1 MKTFY
6 LHRLGC
12 PKNDVD
18 ADYISGYL
26 QSLGLAETDNPEFA
40 DLVIVNSCGFIQ
52 SAKEESIGAVLSLAR
67 LKQDS
72 DGKKLVMTGCLSQRY
87 ADELHLEMPEL
98 DGIIG
103 LNDIEALRGI
113 VDGRAKR
120 IVARS
125 DNPARYPV
133 CQYPRAVSEGESFAY
148 IKISDGCDNR
158 CSYCAIP
165 DIRGPLRSRPMDDIR
180 REAELL
186 LERGK
191 RELILVS
198 QESTA
203 YGRDRF
209 GKPHIIPLLKHLSEI
224 GGDFWIRVMYMH
236 PARLHIELIDY
247 MIDNQRICNYFDL
260 PLQHINDDMLQS
272 MGRRVTRRRI
282 EELLATIRDGKEPS
296 AVRTNFIVGFPGE
309 TDAQFEELCGFVE
322 KQRFERLG
330 GFEYSAEEGT
340 PAAVRPN
347 QVPDSTKQWR
357 YHRLME
363 IQQQVAFERNR
374 SEIDRRYDVI
384 VDAIDSETGE
394 AICRTRF
401 DAPEIDQTV
410 RVKTGGLRPGDIA
423 TVRITGCDDYDL
435 LGKPEAV

>member
-6 LHRLGC
+6 IHRLGC

-18 ADYISGYL
+18 ADYIAGYL
-26 QSLGLAETDNPEFA
+26 QSLDLTETDNPEGA

-52 SAKEESIGAVLSLAR
+52 SAKEESIEAVLSLAR

-72 DGKKLVMTGCLSQRY
+72 DGKRLVVTGCLSQRY
-87 ADELHLEMPEL
+87 ADELHREMPEL

-103 LNDIEALRGI
+103 LNDIEALRDI
-113 VDGRAKR
+113 VDGGTEAV
-120 IVARS
+120 VARS
-125 DNPARYPV
+125 DNPAKYPV
-133 CQYPRAVSEGESFAY
+133 CQYPRSVSETDPFAY

-165 DIRGPLRSRPMDDIR
+165 DIRGPFRSRTIDDIR
-180 REAELL
+180 REAEFL

-203 YGRDRF
+203 YGRELY
-209 GKPHIIPLLKHLSEI
+209 GKPQIIPLLERLSDI
-224 GGDFWIRVMYMH
+224 GGEYWIRVMYMH
-236 PARLHIELIDY
+236 PARLEKELVDY
-247 MIDNQRICNYFDL
+247 MIDNQRICNYFDI
-260 PLQHINDDMLQS
+260 PLQHINDDILRS

-282 EELLATIRDGKEPS
+282 EELLAAIRAGREPS

-309 TDAQFEELCGFVE
+309 TDAHFEELCRFIE
-322 KQRFERLG
+322 QQRFERLG

-340 PAAVRPN
+340 PAAGRPN
-347 QVPDSTKQWR
+347 QVPEEMRQWR
-357 YHRLME
+357 YHRLMD
-363 IQQQVAFERNR
+363 IQQKIAFERNR
-374 SEIDRRYDVI
+374 SEIDRRFDVI
-384 VDAIDSETGE
+384 VDTIDSKTGE

-410 RVKTGGLRPGDIA
+410 RVKTGGMAPGDIA

-435 LGKPEAV
+435 LGEREAV

>member
-6 LHRLGC
+6 IHRLGC

-18 ADYISGYL
+18 ADYIAGYL
-26 QSLGLAETDNPEFA
+26 QSLDLTETDNPEGA

-52 SAKEESIGAVLSLAR
+52 SAKEESIEAVLSLAR
-67 LKQDS
+67 LKRDS
-72 DGKKLVMTGCLSQRY
+72 DGRRLVMTGCLSQRY
-87 ADELHLEMPEL
+87 ADELHREIPEL

-103 LNDIEALRGI
+103 LNDIEALRSI
-113 VDGRAKR
+113 VDGGAGAV
-120 IVARS
+120 VARS
-125 DNPARYPV
+125 DNPATYPV
-133 CQYPRAVSEGESFAY
+133 CQYPRSVSATDPFAY

-165 DIRGPLRSRPMDDIR
+165 DIRGPFRSRPIDDIR
-180 REAELL
+180 REAEVL

-203 YGRDRF
+203 YGRELY
-209 GKPHIIPLLKHLSEI
+209 GGSHIIPLLDSLSDI
-224 GGDFWIRVMYMH
+224 GGEYWIRVMYMH
-236 PARLHIELIDY
+236 PARLEKELIDY
-247 MIDNQRICNYFDL
+247 MIDNQRICNYFDI
-260 PLQHINDDMLQS
+260 PLQHINDDQLRS

-282 EELLATIRDGKEPS
+282 EELLAAIRAGKEPS

-309 TDAQFEELCGFVE
+309 TDAHFEELCRFVE
-322 KQRFERLG
+322 QERFERLG

-340 PAAVRPN
+340 PAASRPD
-347 QVPDSTKQWR
+347 QVPEETRQWR
-357 YHRLME
+357 YHRLMD
-363 IQQQVAFERNR
+363 IQQKIAFERNR
-374 SEIDRRYDVI
+374 TEIDRRYDVI
-384 VDAIDSETGE
+384 VDAIDSTTGD

-410 RVKTGGLRPGDIA
+410 RVKAGGMAPSDFA

-435 LGKPEAV
+435 LGEREAV

>member
-6 LHRLGC
+6 IHRLGC

-18 ADYISGYL
+18 ADYIAGYL
-26 QSLGLAETDNPEFA
+26 QSLKLSETDTPDDA

-52 SAKEESIGAVLSLAR
+52 SAKQESIDAALSLAR
-67 LKQDS
+67 LKGDS
-72 DGKKLVMTGCLSQRY
+72 KGRKLVMTGCLSQRY
-87 ADELHLEMPEL
+87 ADELKQEMPEL

-113 VDGRAKR
+113 VDGVGETV
-120 IVARS
+120 VARS
-125 DNPARYPV
+125 ENPTEYPI
-133 CQYPRAVSEGESFAY
+133 CQYPRSVSETDPFAY
-148 IKISDGCDNR
+148 IKIADGCDNR

-165 DIRGPLRSRPMDDIR
+165 DIRGGYRSRSIDDIR

-203 YGRDRF
+203 YGRDMYGESR
-209 GKPHIIPLLKHLSEI
+209 IISLLKDLAEI

-236 PARLHIELIDY
+236 PARLEQELIDY
-247 MIDNQRICNYFDL
+247 MIDNRRICNYFDI
-260 PLQHINDDMLQS
+260 PLQHINDNLLRS
-272 MGRRVTRRRI
+272 MGRRVGRRRI
-282 EELLATIRDGKEPS
+282 EELLTAIRAGKTPS
-296 AVRTNFIVGFPGE
+296 AIRTNFIVGFPGE
-309 TDAQFEELCGFVE
+309 SDEDFEDLCRFVE
-322 KQRFERLG
+322 ERRFERLG
-330 GFEYSAEEGT
+330 AFAYSAEEGT
-340 PAAVRPN
+340 PAASRAD
-347 QVPDSTKQWR
+347 QVPDETKEWR

-363 IQQQVAFERNR
+363 IQQKIVFERNH

-384 VDAIDSETGE
+384 VDAIDNETGE
-394 AICRTRF
+394 AVCRTRF

-410 RVKTGGLRPGDIA
+410 RVTGKGISPGDIV
-423 TVRITGCDDYDL
+423 TVRITGCADYDL
-435 LGKPEAV
+435 LGEREAV